1 MAVANS
7 VLEQM
12 APEGLDDDAQVE
24 AKLDADK
31 ITEAIDEALRRGQTR
46 QRENQEAEAELERVV
61 TVLGNAPG
69 PLVPRAYYALAQVLL
84 ARGDVEGIERAIA
97 ALREAIWH
105 TPAHGESHHL
115 LAVLLT
121 EQERAFGR
129 PGHARSETNQEP
141 LRRGDETQLA
151 RAHARA
157 ARRLLPTAPAA
168 LPPAARVAVRTLSDG
183 APGGGAGPLLKV
195 GLMTVGSGRYAAFA
209 QTNTASAEAYL
220 LRGVAELHYYIFTD
234 QVAQVEAQYRGGVP
248 WAQGRVHVIFREHDG
263 WPSASMKRFV
273 CDDVYS
279 YTSDWLWMRFIT
291 MIVTGCGCSLFL

>member
-1 MAVANS
+1 M
-7 VLEQM
+7 
-12 APEGLDDDAQVE
+12 
-24 AKLDADK
+24 
-31 ITEAIDEALRRGQTR
+31 
-46 QRENQEAEAELERVV
+46 

-84 ARGDVEGIERAIA
+84 ARGDVAGIERAIA

-195 GLMTVGSGRYAAFA
+195 GLMTVGSGRYAAFSQA
-209 QTNTASAEAYL
+209 NTASAEAYL
-220 LRGVAELHYYIFTD
+220 
-234 QVAQVEAQYRGGVP
+234 
-248 WAQGRVHVIFREHDG
+248 
-263 WPSASMKRFV
+263 
-273 CDDVYS
+273 
-279 YTSDWLWMRFIT
+279 
-291 MIVTGCGCSLFL
+291 